1 MRNPSEIID
10 GKNNTSFASTY
21 LEISN
26 NKKKFQDTLI
36 ISISTMLSMF
46 YVGQRTYVIFVF
58 RSLDG
63 IKVPFCLF
71 PLFVLVKLFPT
82 CFSFAHSL
90 RRSFLTC
97 CFTYANLL
105 PLVSTLSFLY
115 FNNTYS
121 SDL

>member
-1 MRNPSEIID
+1 
-10 GKNNTSFASTY
+10 
-21 LEISN
+21 
-26 NKKKFQDTLI
+26 
-36 ISISTMLSMF
+36 
-46 YVGQRTYVIFVF
+46 
-58 RSLDG
+58 
-63 IKVPFCLF
+63 
-71 PLFVLVKLFPT
+71 VKLFPT

-90 RRSFLTC
+90 RWSFLTR